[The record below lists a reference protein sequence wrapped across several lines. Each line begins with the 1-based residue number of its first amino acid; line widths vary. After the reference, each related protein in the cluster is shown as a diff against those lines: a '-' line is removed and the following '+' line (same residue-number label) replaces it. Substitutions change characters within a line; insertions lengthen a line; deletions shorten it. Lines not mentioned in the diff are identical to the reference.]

1 MEQKRIP
8 EDTFQNAFNLFHLLL
23 SRERFGI
30 KYNPVRYILITEHEI
45 NLLIKNIEP
54 S

>member
-30 KYNPVRYILITEHEI
+30 PGPHYKLAAKELGEELN
-45 NLLIKNIEP
+45 
-54 S
+54 